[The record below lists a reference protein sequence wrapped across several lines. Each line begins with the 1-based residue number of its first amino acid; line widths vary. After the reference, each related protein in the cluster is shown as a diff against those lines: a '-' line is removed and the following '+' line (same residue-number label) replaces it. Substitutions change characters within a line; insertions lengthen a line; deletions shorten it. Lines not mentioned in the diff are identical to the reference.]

1 MIEIFTGTLKLNLFL
16 ILIFNLA
23 LFYFMNLIILKKN
36 FLIDVK
42 NISFHKQLISK
53 DIVPISGGIIILIN
67 SLLFNFFESFVNQI
81 IMIIIFLIGFLA
93 DIQKFNSPLKRLV
106 YQLFVILIFVSINE
120 LFIRSIR
127 IDFFDFYLN
136 YNLISIVFTTFCFLI
151 LINGS
156 NFIDGSNLQCSGY
169 YLAILTVLIFIDL
182 NLVVIENIE
191 IVYFLYPILISFVV
205 YNFFNKSY
213 LNDGGTYLLSLIIGY
228 ILINFQVN
236 ANISPYFIALFL
248 WYPAFENLFSIIRR
262 IFSKKLRPDKPDLLH
277 LHHLI
282 FKYINKNYKFN
293 NNLKFSISGIIL
305 NFFNLFIF
313 YIGSLFIYSTLKLL
327 LLIFLCVSLYLL
339 SYFILLSKLKI
350 IND

>member
-127 IDFFDFYLN
+127 IDFFDLYLN

-169 YLAILTVLIFIDL
+169 YLAISTVLIFIDL

-191 IVYFLYPILISFVV
+191 IVYFLYPVLISF
-205 YNFFNKSY
+205 
-213 LNDGGTYLLSLIIGY
+213 
-228 ILINFQVN
+228 
-236 ANISPYFIALFL
+236 
-248 WYPAFENLFSIIRR
+248 
-262 IFSKKLRPDKPDLLH
+262 
-277 LHHLI
+277 
-282 FKYINKNYKFN
+282 
-293 NNLKFSISGIIL
+293 IIL
-305 NFFNLFIF
+305 YVIRNFKNSIFN
-313 YIGSLFIYSTLKLL
+313 
-327 LLIFLCVSLYLL
+327 
-339 SYFILLSKLKI
+339 
-350 IND
+350 